1 MKQQSM
7 CKIKSFGNDY
17 FLSKKEGSGII
28 TLFTEIA
35 INLFTSSPTRKFLN
49 QSRYDNFQNWLEV

>member
-17 FLSKKEGSGII
+17 FLSKKKGSGNVYYSYI
-28 TLFTEIA
+28 
-35 INLFTSSPTRKFLN
+35 
-49 QSRYDNFQNWLEV
+49 